1 MMAEGKGKVTEPD
14 GKRTKQVMVRFPKYT
29 VERIDD
35 YAGDTHS
42 SRPDFVIDS
51 VRQYI
56 THIIWEAATVI
67 TEIETIDVSRQAKDL
82 FFFERMGERM
92 FPETESYRKSKE
104 SSPKGQDISVLVS
117 FPTGLND
124 KVHKTVESTSL
135 FSSNQD
141 LIKTAVHWMLNHMDD
156 MEKGL
161 EVVSE
166 FQSTKDNGKA
176 LEKELERIRNEL
188 NNINRGSSVPFSS
201 CSISLSPL
209 PSYEWQR

>member
-1 MMAEGKGKVTEPD
+1 MAEGKEKVTDSD

-56 THIIWEAATVI
+56 PHIVREAATVI
-67 TEIETIDVSRQAKDL
+67 TEIEGVDVSRQAKDM
-82 FFFERMGERM
+82 FFIERMGERM

-104 SSPKGQDISVLVS
+104 SSPKGQDVSVLVS

-124 KVHKTVESTSL
+124 MILKTVDFTTL
-135 FSSNQD
+135 FSSNQE
-141 LIKTAVHWMLNHMDD
+141 LIKTAVHWMLNHVDD
-156 MEKGL
+156 VEKAL
-161 EVVSE
+161 EVISE
-166 FQSTKDNGKA
+166 FQSTKDNGKT
-176 LEKELERIRNEL
+176 LENELERIRNEL
-188 NNINRGSSVPFSS
+188 QNTD
-201 CSISLSPL
+201 
-209 PSYEWQR
+209 

>member
-1 MMAEGKGKVTEPD
+1 MAEGKGKVTDSD

-56 THIIWEAATVI
+56 SHIVREAVTVI
-67 TEIETIDVSRQAKDL
+67 TEIETVDVSRRAKDL

-104 SSPKGQDISVLVS
+104 SSPKGQDVSVLVS

-124 KVHKTVESTSL
+124 KILRTVESTSL
-135 FSSNQD
+135 FSSNQE
-141 LIKTAVHWMLNHMDD
+141 LIKTAVHWMLSHIDD
-156 MEKGL
+156 VEKGL

-166 FQSTKDNGKA
+166 FQSTKDNGKV
-176 LEKELERIRNEL
+176 LERELERIRKEL
-188 NNINRGSSVPFSS
+188 SDINRESSALLSS
-201 CSISLSPL
+201 
-209 PSYEWQR
+209 

>member
-1 MMAEGKGKVTEPD
+1 MAEGKGKVTDSD

-56 THIIWEAATVI
+56 PHIVREAATVI
-67 TEIETIDVSRQAKDL
+67 TEIEGVDVSRQAKDM
-82 FFFERMGERM
+82 FFIERMGERM

-104 SSPKGQDISVLVS
+104 SSPKGQDVSVLVS
-117 FPTGLND
+117 FPVGLNEMILR
-124 KVHKTVESTSL
+124 TVEYMGL

-141 LIKTAVHWMLNHMDD
+141 LIKTAVHWLFVQMDIFEKTLETISDYHM
-156 MEKGL
+156 
-161 EVVSE
+161 S
-166 FQSTKDNGKA
+166 DNVGRA
-176 LEKELERIRNEL
+176 LEEELEKLRREI
-188 NNINRGSSVPFSS
+188 
-201 CSISLSPL
+201 SI
-209 PSYEWQR
+209 

>member
-1 MMAEGKGKVTEPD
+1 MAEGKGKVTDSD

-56 THIIWEAATVI
+56 PHIVREAATVI
-67 TEIETIDVSRQAKDL
+67 TEIEGVDVSRQAKDM
-82 FFFERMGERM
+82 FFIERMGERM

-104 SSPKGQDISVLVS
+104 SSPKGQDVSVLVS
-117 FPTGLND
+117 FPVGLND
-124 KVHKTVESTSL
+124 MILKTVESTRL

-141 LIKTAVHWMLNHMDD
+141 FIKTAVHWMFGQMDD
-156 MEKGL
+156 VQDHMGY
-161 EVVSE
+161 VTGFCSV
-166 FQSTKDNGKA
+166 DNKR
-176 LEKELERIRNEL
+176 LLELELRKLRSEMDD
-188 NNINRGSSVPFSS
+188 
-201 CSISLSPL
+201 
-209 PSYEWQR
+209 

>member
-1 MMAEGKGKVTEPD
+1 MAEGKGKVTDSD

-56 THIIWEAATVI
+56 PHIVREAATVI
-67 TEIETIDVSRQAKDL
+67 TEIEAVDVSRQAKDM
-82 FFFERMGERM
+82 FFIERMGERM

-104 SSPKGQDISVLVS
+104 GSPKGQDISVLVS

-124 KVHKTVESTSL
+124 RILRTVESTNL
-135 FSSNQD
+135 FSSNQE
-141 LIKTAVHWMLNHMDD
+141 LIKTAVHWMLNHMGDV
-156 MEKGL
+156 ENGL

-166 FQSTKDNGKA
+166 FQSTRDNGKA
-176 LEKELERIRNEL
+176 LEKELERIRKEL
-188 NNINRGSSVPFSS
+188 GNVNRVLFGPFSS
-201 CSISLSPL
+201 S
-209 PSYEWQR
+209 R